1 MPLNQLEQD
10 LLRERIFARV
20 RDMATEFGGALTY
33 KQLLE
38 FEIDGQRI
46 ALVGQRGI
54 INPTIFDATLT
65 VTSAAEGPYND
76 HFDENGILRYAF
88 EAGDPR
94 AGSNR
99 KLLVALETRTP
110 IILFE
115 RPISNLYV
123 PFVGAFITGANF
135 EGKFVEIAADATI
148 KAQVA
153 AGMSDIEKRYVTA
166 EVRRRVHQPLFRARV
181 LNAYD
186 RRCAICRLNH
196 ADLLD
201 AAHISPDADEGGT
214 ASVPNGLSL
223 CKIHH
228 AAYDRNLL
236 GIDPDYRVHIDGDL
250 LVEIDGPMSQHG
262 LKDMHGI
269 TITIPKPKA
278 QHPDKDKLAARFE
291 LFLAS

>member
-1 MPLNQLEQD
+1 MALNQMEQD
-10 LLRERIFARV
+10 VLRERIFNKV

-54 INPTIFDATLT
+54 INPKIFDATIS
-65 VTSAAEGPYND
+65 VTSAAEGPYDD

-88 EAGDPR
+88 ESGDPR

-99 KLLVALETRTP
+99 KLLVAFETRTP

-135 EGKFVEIAADATI
+135 ENGFVEIAADATI
-148 KAQVA
+148 KTQAES
-153 AGMSDIEKRYVTA
+153 GMSELEKRYVKA

-201 AAHISPDADEGGT
+201 AAHIIPDADDGGA
-214 ASVPNGLSL
+214 ASVPNGLAL

-236 GIDPDYRVHIDGDL
+236 GIDPDYRVHIDEEL
-250 LVEIDGPMSQHG
+250 LVEIDGPMLQHG
-262 LKDMHGI
+262 LKEMHLTEI
-269 TITIPKPKA
+269 TVPKPKA
-278 QHPDKDKLAARFE
+278 QQPDKDKLSVRFE
-291 LFLAS
+291 LFLTK